1 MATDMLKRSIISIL
15 AIASLE
21 VLCAV
26 VGVLNPGVDL
36 FILPLHVFLIL
47 IGLYGLFTIPLMLYK
62 YFKKQAISKLLLTFT
77 AASVGYFAGYFLE
90 QPIYQWDEKQ
100 RNISGQIMATA
111 IEKFHSEQHRY
122 PGSLHQ
128 LNEKNL
134 NGTLP
139 KTYQV
144 SRFEYRLIGN
154 DYHLELLIPFFD
166 RWKWDRNERR
176 FVYEDF

>member
-1 MATDMLKRSIISIL
+1 MPTDMLKRLIISIL
-15 AIASLE
+15 AIASLQ

-26 VGVLNPGVDL
+26 VGVFNPGIDL
-36 FILPLHVFLIL
+36 FILPIHVFLVL
-47 IGLYGLFTIPLMLYK
+47 IGLSGLFTIPLMLYK
-62 YFKKQAISKLLLTFT
+62 YFKKQAISRLLLTFT
-77 AASVGYFAGYFLE
+77 AASVGYFAGSFLE

-111 IEKFHSEQHRY
+111 IEKFHSEQQRY

-128 LNEKNL
+128 LNEKKL

-139 KTYQV
+139 KTYQM
-144 SRFEYRLIGN
+144 SRFEYQLIGD
-154 DYHLELLIPFFD
+154 DYHLEVLIPFFD

-176 FVYEDF
+176 FVYEDY